1 PRNIHFLVNE
11 NRLTMPECIKRM
23 DFVAFDGESLPCFEN
38 VFIILHPDYENQKKN
53 RQKQLQAKIHLAKQ
67 KKSDSDEKNALFVKL
82 SLKSN
87 PIGIGLCE

>member
-1 PRNIHFLVNE
+1 MGKVCLVL
-11 NRLTMPECIKRM
+11 RMFSSFFILIMRIKKRI
-23 DFVAFDGESLPCFEN
+23 VKN
-38 VFIILHPDYENQKKN
+38 NYKQK
-53 RQKQLQAKIHLAKQ
+53 IYLANQ

>member
-1 PRNIHFLVNE
+1 MGKVCLVL
-11 NRLTMPECIKRM
+11 RMFSSFFILIMRIKKRI
-23 DFVAFDGESLPCFEN
+23 V
-38 VFIILHPDYENQKKN
+38 KN
-53 RQKQLQAKIHLAKQ
+53 NYKQKIHLANQ